1 MSDDDTQTPADG
13 TLATLLGRARGP
25 ELAALLAGLDVEA
38 LSAHELVLVLQA
50 QERLKAHVEAV
61 QVDALAELCER
72 PEYARCS
79 CPVDVVRE
87 HRPVEPAGDE
97 VSLALACTA
106 SRAKNRVTVAVELR
120 DVLPDTLDALRRGLI
135 DADKAR
141 LITERTRSLD
151 TPARQTVQAAV
162 LLTAGRRT
170 HAQLD
175 RALRHEVIAADPG
188 AAETRR
194 RSAAQRRQ
202 VSRPEPAGPDNAET
216 MAVMSL
222 YGPVEDLTALFT
234 ALDAAARHAREHG
247 DERSLDQLR
256 FDTLTG
262 LGWTGLDLAHLGCCN
277 PTCTTNT
284 ASATS
289 ATSATT
295 GPNEAARADGTDST
309 PGTDGA
315 ARADNDHRDDRAA
328 TPDRAPGGNSPG
340 GTGGSGDRGEIA
352 WLGRRHGKA
361 AAVGVTV
368 AASTLFGADEQPGRL
383 DGFGPITAEA
393 ARRIAG
399 EGPWRRLL
407 TDPATGELLEYGRS
421 TYHPPPHLA
430 TFVIARDQTC
440 RLPTCERPASEAD
453 IDHKQPY
460 HHGGSTGASNNWPLH
475 PGHHLGKTHH
485 SYRIHTDTHGTTWWT
500 TPAGHQYPVEPE
512 TIGPLVKRLARDR
525 PAEPA
530 ETAPF

>member
-1 MSDDDTQTPADG
+1 
-13 TLATLLGRARGP
+13 
-25 ELAALLAGLDVEA
+25 
-38 LSAHELVLVLQA
+38 
-50 QERLKAHVEAV
+50 
-61 QVDALAELCER
+61 
-72 PEYARCS
+72 
-79 CPVDVVRE
+79 
-87 HRPVEPAGDE
+87 
-97 VSLALACTA
+97 
-106 SRAKNRVTVAVELR
+106 
-120 DVLPDTLDALRRGLI
+120 
-135 DADKAR
+135 
-141 LITERTRSLD
+141 
-151 TPARQTVQAAV
+151 TVQAAV
-162 LLTAGRRT
+162 LPTAGRRT

-175 RALRHEVIAADPG
+175 RALRHEVIAADPD
-188 AAETRR
+188 AAEIRR
-194 RSAAQRRQ
+194 RSATQRRQ

-222 YGPVEDLTALFT
+222 YGPAEDLTALFT
-234 ALDAAARHAREHG
+234 ALDAAARHARERG
-247 DERSLDQLR
+247 DERNLHQLR

-284 ASATS
+284 NNTDDANGTNGVNRPTKATG
-289 ATSATT
+289 TT
-295 GPNEAARADGTDST
+295 GTAGDPGAGDRGGRGDVARL
-309 PGTDGA
+309 
-315 ARADNDHRDDRAA
+315 ARRHGRAA
-328 TPDRAPGGNSPG
+328 TV
-340 GTGGSGDRGEIA
+340 
-352 WLGRRHGKA
+352 H
-361 AAVGVTV
+361 VTV
-368 AASTLFGADEQPGRL
+368 AASTLFGADEQPAWL
-383 DGFGPITAEA
+383 DGFGPITADA

-500 TPAGHQYPVEPE
+500 TPAGHQYSVEPE